1 MILKQSTAFTQI
13 VGPILDSTGVEYT
26 GAVIGDLSIS
36 KNGTEAAM
44 ASAATLTHVSNGFYT
59 LVGTTGNSD
68 TLGRLTIRCNKSTY
82 QMPPVH
88 FTVLTATAFDTLVTN
103 GTIASTTSGRTIVTD
118 AAGLVDSNMVKAGPS
133 GSGTAQTTGD
143 IYGKISPST
152 FPSGTIS
159 TLTQTQVS
167 GGAYA
172 LSSASFVCG
181 DTRIANLDA
190 TVSSRSTLTQTQVTG
205 GAYSIQSSSAVLGD
219 ARFANLDA
227 AVSSRSTLTQ
237 TQVTGGAYALNSAS
251 FSFNVQSGLTP
262 IRSNTCQAGST
273 GITIV
278 FDASASA
285 TDNLY
290 RGARVRIVSGTG
302 AGQDARLIESYV
314 GSTQTA
320 TVKPTWITTP
330 DNTSV
335 FVIEAG
341 SVNVETLQRSTTP
354 VTNMTTVFSTDF
366 ATNYDATNDRWAVRV
381 SRWGSGASQT
391 IECDDSGHPIVSM
404 FNFYDPV
411 FDGFVNLP
419 VGENR
424 NLKADV
430 RDWIGTAVATPD
442 TAGYPKA
449 TIKSGTGT
457 GEISLTSGGV
467 SIRTSGIVRSTFG
480 PDSGLQLIAY
490 GTLDA
495 NPVSSSA
502 ILAYVPSVISGS
514 LVTTAGA
521 FYKGCLIRLM
531 AGTGAGQVRRISDS
545 SYDSGS
551 QSITFTVKRAF
562 ITTPN
567 SATTYAIYPSDSA
580 LVTDDI
586 DADSIKA
593 DAVTEIQSGLST
605 LTAAGVRS
613 AVGLASANL
622 DTQLGTLA
630 TPTNITA
637 ATGIVLASNGLDS
650 ISTTA
655 PTGVASNFREMF
667 VQLWRRFFKRA
678 TKSATDIKTYADNGT
693 TVVTTQAI
701 SSSGDDET
709 QGAAS

>member
-1 MILKQSTAFTQI
+1 MDMWMDVDTALSEVPVNLLPLVDATDFKTIEDAVAYNAAGMALRWHFVTTGGLYTVTSVTPTSGGSYDWTDQGDSGVYTIEIPASGGASINNDTEGFGWFTGKADG
-13 VGPILDSTGVEYT
+13 VLPWRGP
-26 GAVIGDLSIS
+26 VIGFR
-36 KNGTEAAM
+36 AA
-44 ASAATLTHVSNGFYT
+44 ALNDALIDSAW
-59 LVGTTGNSD
+59 
-68 TLGRLTIRCNKSTY
+68 
-82 QMPPVH
+82 
-88 FTVLTATAFDTLVTN
+88 
-103 GTIASTTSGRTIVTD
+103 STTRGLAGTALPNAAAD
-118 AAGLVDSNMVKAGPS
+118 AAGGLPISDAGGLDLDARLDAAVS
-133 GSGTAQTTGD
+133 SR
-143 IYGKISPST
+143 
-152 FPSGTIS
+152 S

-167 GGAYA
+167 GGAYSLA
-172 LSSASFVCG
+172 SASFVCG

-190 TVSSRSTLTQTQVTG
+190 TVSSRSTLTQAQVSG
-205 GAYSIQSSSAVLGD
+205 GAYTLASASFVCGD
-219 ARFANLDA
+219 TRLANLDA
-227 AVSSRSTLTQ
+227 TISSRGTSTLTQ
-237 TQVTGGAYALNSAS
+237 TQVTGGAYSLSSAS
-251 FSFNVQSGLTP
+251 FVCGDTRIANLDAAVSSRMATYSQP
-262 IRSNTCQAGST
+262 AGFLAATFPTTVASTTNITSAT
-273 GITIV
+273 GIDVTKW
-278 FDASASA
+278 
-285 TDNLY
+285 
-290 RGARVRIVSGTG
+290 SGT
-302 AGQDARLIESYV
+302 
-314 GSTQTA
+314 T
-320 TVKPTWITTP
+320 
-330 DNTSV
+330 
-335 FVIEAG
+335 
-341 SVNVETLQRSTTP
+341 
-354 VTNMTTVFSTDF
+354 
-366 ATNYDATNDRWAVRV
+366 
-381 SRWGSGASQT
+381 
-391 IECDDSGHPIVSM
+391 
-404 FNFYDPV
+404 
-411 FDGFVNLP
+411 
-419 VGENR
+419 
-424 NLKADV
+424 
-430 RDWIGTAVATPD
+430 VATPD

-467 SIRTSGIVRSTFG
+467 SIKTSGIVRSTFG

-655 PTGVASNFREMF
+655 PTGVASNFREML

-693 TVVTTQAI
+693 TVVTTQTI
-701 SSSGDDET
+701 STSGDDET